1 MRRTFGFLLIFIA
14 LLIQNEN
21 IFGQQMSLH
30 SQFLMNEY
38 LINPATAGYDGYSK
52 VNLYAREQWLGFP
65 QSPRTH
71 TASFQ
76 TRILGSSYITR
87 KKSIRKKS
95 SNMSK
100 MSRVG
105 LGGMVYDDRSGT
117 IARTGF
123 QFTYAYH
130 IPFRESQLSF
140 GISAEAYQFKL
151 DKSAITLY
159 DQDDPYYMNYDHAF
173 FVPDANFGVYY
184 LARNYNFGFSL
195 YHLFQSAMK
204 LGKEGNNDYQALR
217 NYYITGG
224 YKLDLRNQFLLY
236 GYILLKATNKFNSI
250 QADISVTGFYQDTYW
265 VGLSYRTINTLI
277 IKAGFKVDN
286 FYFGYAFDYNF
297 NSIRK
302 YTYGSHE
309 ITAAVKFG
317 QSARR
322 YRWLN
327 HNLY

>member
-1 MRRTFGFLLIFIA
+1 MRRAFGFLLIFIA
-14 LLIQNEN
+14 LLSKNEN
-21 IFGQQMSLH
+21 ILGQQMPLH

-38 LINPATAGYDGYSK
+38 LINPAIAGYDGYSK
-52 VNLYAREQWLGFP
+52 VNLYAREQWAGLP
-65 QSPRTH
+65 QSPKTY

-76 TRILGSSYITR
+76 TRILGYSYIIK
-87 KKSIRKKS
+87 KKSIRKKL
-95 SNMSK
+95 NNLSK
-100 MSRVG
+100 MSRIG
-105 LGGMVYDDRSGT
+105 LGGLVYDDKSGT

-130 IPFRESQLSF
+130 IPFNVSQLSF
-140 GISAEAYQFKL
+140 GISAGAYQFKL

-159 DQDDPYYMNYDHAF
+159 DQDDPYYLSYDHAS

-184 LARNYNFGFSL
+184 LAETYNLGFSL
-195 YHLFQSAMK
+195 YNLFQSAMK
-204 LGKEGNNDYQALR
+204 LDKNGKNDYQALR
-217 NYYITGG
+217 NYYISGG
-224 YKLDLRNQFLLY
+224 YKLDLKNQFLLY
-236 GYILLKATNKFNSI
+236 GYILLKATNKFNSM
-250 QADISVTGFYQDTYW
+250 QADASVTGFYQYTYW

-277 IKAGFKVDN
+277 IRAGFKLDN

-302 YTYGSHE
+302 HTYGSHE

-322 YRWLN
+322 YRWIN
-327 HNLY
+327 HDLY